1 MNEKLTPTAES
12 VKAAI
17 SFFSPTHSIPQ
28 KEKVGKNEMKPH
40 KGALPKLTP
49 LYQSSPLVERP
60 RADESDENFLIVP
73 HNESEIPGSA
83 GDVTLT
89 VQALQKQV
97 NKALKIV
104 LKPTVQQILY
114 FFRNT

>member
-1 MNEKLTPTAES
+1 
-12 VKAAI
+12 
-17 SFFSPTHSIPQ
+17 
-28 KEKVGKNEMKPH
+28 MKPH

-114 FFRNT
+114 FFRNTKSCASKIRFRFAKKVAFCRKNVKSDKKFEISVSV